1 MSQLQ
6 VIFEEKSEEKGYK
19 KSKTHAQAPAKLDLS
34 KSRSDSSY
42 SSEDSSF
49 AESLDTEIKEIK
61 MITENLRESVTN
73 KLNRFKKYS
82 KSYIQ
87 INKAIDE
94 CIHKYTYIEPV
105 KTTVSSVAVQSF
117 ETCEEVNKG
126 KEKDSIVRINSKKT
140 IEKLRNEIAMMQEVL
155 NVKERVREEREK
167 ENFDLR
173 EMIEK
178 VNEVKQNDLE
188 LKIRHS
194 GCSCRIF

>member
-19 KSKTHAQAPAKLDLS
+19 KSKTHAQVSTKLNRS
-34 KSRSDSSY
+34 KFNSDSSY

-61 MITENLRESVTN
+61 TITENLRESVTN

-82 KSYIQ
+82 QSYIK

-94 CIHKYTYIEPV
+94 CIHKHTYIEPV
-105 KTTVSSVAVQSF
+105 KTTFSSVAVQSF

-140 IEKLRNEIAMMQEVL
+140 IEKLRNEIVMMQEVL

-173 EMIEK
+173 QLIEK

-188 LKIRHS
+188 LKIRHA
-194 GCSCRIF
+194 GCSCGIF